1 MKEICAKGID
11 LEYREIQFLSKT
23 FPRLG
28 NGLDLETDT
37 TDSDYFFY
45 VVDIVSD
52 FDVLEDWF
60 SNPLLNIYIEVFYF
74 MYWLQLPIFC
84 MTLARSQ
91 SVIYCCFGSQ
101 IDSYFVNSEQNVFHK
116 IAD

>member
-1 MKEICAKGID
+1 MPRESIWSTEKYNFYQRLSHGLEMD
-11 LEYREIQFLSKT
+11 LTWKPTQQTVTIF
-23 FPRLG
+23 
-28 NGLDLETDT
+28 
-37 TDSDYFFY
+37 FFY

-84 MTLARSQ
+84 TTLARSQ

-101 IDSYFVNSEQNVFHK
+101 IESSFVNSEQNVFHK